1 MKNNIFLMDSVQGNH
16 SASVNLSP
24 LEHLKMAN
32 KFVGRIFICQ
42 IYIFFFSFLFFFAF
56 KKNSFYFLAQAIN
69 LVDSMS
75 SSMID

>member
-42 IYIFFFSFLFFFAF
+42 IYIFFFSFFFLPLKKILFI
-56 KKNSFYFLAQAIN
+56 FL
-69 LVDSMS
+69 LRLLTL
-75 SSMID
+75 